1 MKTTTVV
8 ILAVMIAIGGTWA
21 QGKKLDEKQI
31 AGAIVLLLFFAA
43 GEELSPDI
51 TSSFSWLVLAGI
63 TSSYGLDLFKKISTL
78 TTTQTNKVPTPV
90 AKPKPAGGSR
100 GSGGGPIA
108 Q

>member
-51 TSSFSWLVLAGI
+51 TSAFSYLVLAGI
-63 TSSYGLDLFKKISTL
+63 TSAYGLDLFKKISTL

-90 AKPKPAGGSR
+90 AKPAGGSR